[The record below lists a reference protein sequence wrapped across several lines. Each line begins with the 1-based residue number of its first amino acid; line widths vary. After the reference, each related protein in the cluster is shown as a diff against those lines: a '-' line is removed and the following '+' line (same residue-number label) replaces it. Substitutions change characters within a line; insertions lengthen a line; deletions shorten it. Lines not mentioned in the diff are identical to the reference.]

1 LSSIS
6 SNAPTDEFLE
16 KLKLDV
22 LRDKSRLALAGY
34 PFRAATIMAALNLRL
49 IETANIMLC
58 LKAVERK
65 IPAEDASNC
74 IVVP

>member
-1 LSSIS
+1 MP
-6 SNAPTDEFLE
+6 SNGPTDEFLG
-16 KLKLDV
+16 KLKLDA

-58 LKAVERK
+58 LKAVGGK
-65 IPAEDASNC
+65 ISAENALKF